1 MKCYVCHTTR
11 PLAGGLW
18 STAHE
23 AVAICHHCGAGV
35 CAEHAH
41 RAEAPGSPIY
51 CEECFAVV
59 MAEANLAAPDP
70 AAPAVVAPASA
81 PSRAAALAGAA

>member
-1 MKCYVCHTTR
+1 MMCYVCTTER

-23 AVAICHHCGAGV
+23 AVAICHHCGAGI

-41 RAEAPGSPIY
+41 RAEGPGSPLY
-51 CEECFAVV
+51 CAECFAAQVPK
-59 MAEANLAAPDP
+59 APRTII
-70 AAPAVVAPASA
+70 AV
-81 PSRAAALAGAA
+81 GAA